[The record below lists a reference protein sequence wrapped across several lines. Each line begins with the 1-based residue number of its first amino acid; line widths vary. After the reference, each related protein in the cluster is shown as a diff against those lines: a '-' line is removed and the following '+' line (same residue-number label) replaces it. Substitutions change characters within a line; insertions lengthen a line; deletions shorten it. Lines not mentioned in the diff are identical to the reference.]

1 MVVLFDELFGDVA
14 NFDVDILESVQRCLE
29 VEIFNVESE
38 KIGAL
43 RPSLTVAYLR
53 MSSDSTFV
61 KRLKSFP

>member
-1 MVVLFDELFGDVA
+1 MVLLFDELFGDVA
-14 NFDVDILESVQRCLE
+14 KFDVDILGLVQRCLE
-29 VEIFNVESE
+29 VEIFNVEGE

-43 RPSLTVAYLR
+43 RTSLTVVYLR